1 MSTTRADAWLTR
13 LRAHQ
18 LGRLQ
23 LVCFSYA
30 GGSASAYRTWADD
43 LPADVDMC
51 AVQLPGRDNR
61 LAERPFTRLRDL
73 VEALADALE
82 PNLRAP
88 FTFFGHSMGAL
99 VAFELMREFR
109 RRGGPQPLQLFVS
122 ACRAPQLPDP
132 DPPIHLL
139 PEPALL
145 EELRRLDG
153 TPGEVFEN
161 PELRSLV
168 LPTLR
173 ADFSVCETYVH
184 EPDEPLAISI
194 SAFGGAADNEVSQ
207 EQLEGWR
214 TQTSASFGLR
224 IFAGNHFYFLGPART
239 AFLSA
244 LSHDLGALLDE
255 LR

>member
-1 MSTTRADAWLTR
+1 MTGADAWLIRPRPYR
-13 LRAHQ
+13 LGH
-18 LGRLQ
+18 LQ

-30 GGSASAYRTWADD
+30 GGNASTYRTWPDD
-43 LPADVDMC
+43 LPAEIDVC

-61 LAERPFTRLRDL
+61 LAERPFTRLPDL
-73 VEALADALE
+73 VETLAGVLE

-99 VAFELMREFR
+99 VAFELTRELR
-109 RRGGPQPLQLFVS
+109 RRGGPQPLHLFVS

-139 PEPALL
+139 PEPELL

-153 TPGEVFEN
+153 TPGHVFEN

-168 LPTLR
+168 LPMLR
-173 ADFSVCETYVH
+173 ADFAVCETYVH

-194 SAFGGAADNEVSQ
+194 SAFGGAADNEVTQ
-207 EQLEGWR
+207 EQLNGWH
-214 TQTSASFGLR
+214 TQTSAAFGLR
-224 IFAGNHFYFLGPART
+224 IFAGNHFYFLGDART

-244 LSHDLGALLDE
+244 LSHDLGALLDD